1 MPLPALSSTQLPEAI
16 PDWTPLDRKRVLE
29 HFMLSRDYENIAE
42 YISFQSDLLPDE
54 RVILFF
60 LHAVYANSTKTI
72 ELYALYIIGL
82 FNYAKKSFN
91 QLKAWDID
99 AYLRH
104 LTNKGLKPSS
114 RNTAA
119 ATLRSFFRHLVDSGV
134 CTVNPAAFLKRK
146 RNDGKGS
153 LPGHLSHSLGRD
165 ELERLFAG
173 MEEVGAPFRDI
184 VLFRVLFM
192 TGLRAEEA
200 VSLKWMNVINWQ
212 GRWYLDVLGKGSK
225 VRRVYLPQKAQAAL
239 EELRR
244 HTSPRPEYPIFENR
258 TVKASNPH
266 PWAEAE
272 AYNKLSIPKK
282 YQPMFEDLGT
292 VAFVII
298 KDSTGKI
305 IPLNRTATHFLWPK
319 VSYRWPSDV
328 P

>member
-114 RNTAA
+114 RNTPASRRFRR
-119 ATLRSFFRHLVDSGV
+119 LYSQPRRFFE
-134 CTVNPAAFLKRK
+134 TK
-146 RNDGKGS
+146 
-153 LPGHLSHSLGRD
+153 
-165 ELERLFAG
+165 
-173 MEEVGAPFRDI
+173 
-184 VLFRVLFM
+184 
-192 TGLRAEEA
+192 T
-200 VSLKWMNVINWQ
+200 
-212 GRWYLDVLGKGSK
+212 
-225 VRRVYLPQKAQAAL
+225 
-239 EELRR
+239 
-244 HTSPRPEYPIFENR
+244 
-258 TVKASNPH
+258 
-266 PWAEAE
+266 
-272 AYNKLSIPKK
+272 
-282 YQPMFEDLGT
+282 
-292 VAFVII
+292 
-298 KDSTGKI
+298 
-305 IPLNRTATHFLWPK
+305 
-319 VSYRWPSDV
+319 
-328 P
+328 

>member
-1 MPLPALSSTQLPEAI
+1 MPLPALSSAQHPKAI
-16 PDWTPLDRKRVLE
+16 PDWAPLDRKRVLE

-165 ELERLFAG
+165 ELERLFTG

-225 VRRVYLPQKAQAAL
+225 ARRVYLP
-239 EELRR
+239 
-244 HTSPRPEYPIFENR
+244 
-258 TVKASNPH
+258 
-266 PWAEAE
+266 
-272 AYNKLSIPKK
+272 
-282 YQPMFEDLGT
+282 
-292 VAFVII
+292 
-298 KDSTGKI
+298 
-305 IPLNRTATHFLWPK
+305 
-319 VSYRWPSDV
+319 
-328 P
+328 